1 MNILS
6 LYDQDSGVISYSNGE
21 ASMRFE
27 MPDHE
32 DGTALIVNNTADS
45 AATVTVKAGNSIYA
59 MGDLTV
65 SVAASATAVINL
77 KNSGRFKNVHG
88 ENSGKVAVTISGVT
102 ASLVKL
108 CVIAL

>member
-6 LYDQDSGVISYSNGE
+6 LYDSDSGVVSYSSGE
-21 ASMRFE
+21 ATMSFN

-32 DGTALIVNNTADS
+32 DGTALLINNTAES

-59 MGDLTV
+59 MDDLSV

-88 ENSGKVAVTISGVT
+88 ENSGKVVVTVSGVT
-102 ASLVKL
+102 ASSVKL